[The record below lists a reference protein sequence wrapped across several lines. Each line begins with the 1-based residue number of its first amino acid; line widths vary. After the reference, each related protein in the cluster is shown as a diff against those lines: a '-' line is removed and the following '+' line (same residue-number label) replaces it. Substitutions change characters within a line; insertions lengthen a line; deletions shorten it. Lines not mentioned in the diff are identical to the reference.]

1 MSESACQKVC
11 LVIGGEGF
19 VGKDLVNQLME
30 RQWKVKIFDIVKTT
44 DHKEAE
50 YFVGDLCSEAD
61 LAKACEGCS
70 VVFHTA
76 TPPIGG
82 SVELSEKVN
91 VHGTENVIRVC
102 KKMNV
107 QKLVF
112 TSTASVIFDGSNI
125 VNADETVPYVQSAFD
140 PYMVTKAKAE
150 KMILAANGQDG
161 LLTVAIRPSGVYGP
175 GDKLMIPS
183 YIAYAKKKVKV
194 IIGDN
199 SNIADYTYVGNIS
212 HSLILAAEKLEEG
225 SPVAGQAFNITDGNP
240 IPFWTFPFYV
250 ASLMGEP
257 TDKRIMLPKGF
268 GWSVGL
274 FCEAVTLAL
283 KPFVKV
289 NMVLDRFRV
298 NFTCIHRFYDI
309 TKARTLLGYEPIFS
323 FEEGV
328 KLSLQS
334 HGIKID

>member
-1 MSESACQKVC
+1 MSESVNKKVC

-19 VGKDLVNQLME
+19 VGKDLVNLLIE
-30 RQWKVKIFDIVKTT
+30 RQWTVKVFDIVKNT
-44 DHKEAE
+44 DRKDVE
-50 YFVGDLCSEAD
+50 YFIGDLCKED
-61 LAKACEGCS
+61 DVTKACEGCS

-91 VHGTENVIRVC
+91 VHGTANVLKVC
-102 KKMNV
+102 KKLKIE
-107 QKLVF
+107 KLIY
-112 TSTASVIFDGSNI
+112 TSTASVIFDGGEI
-125 VNADETVPYVQSAFD
+125 VNADETVPSVEAAFD

-150 KMILAANGQDG
+150 KMILASNGQDG

-183 YIAYAKKKVKV
+183 YIAYARKKVKV

-212 HSLILAAEKLEEG
+212 HSLILAADKLEKD
-225 SPVAGQAFNITDGNP
+225 SPVAGQAFTITDGNP
-240 IPFWTFPFYV
+240 IPFWTFPFYI

-257 TDKRIMLPKGF
+257 TDKCIMLPKSL

-289 NMVLDRFRV
+289 NMILDRFRV

-309 TKARTLLGYEPIFS
+309 TKARTLLGYEPIYT

-328 KLSLQS
+328 KISLQS
-334 HGIKID
+334 NGIKLE